1 MAIVT
6 TERKITATAADGKKM
21 TLGELSLFLASLEA
35 AGVDRALTPAVRAKG
50 LGGIRSITVTVR
62 EDTGDR

>member
-1 MAIVT
+1 
-6 TERKITATAADGKKM
+6 M

-62 EDTGDR
+62 EDTGDH

>member
-1 MAIVT
+1 
-6 TERKITATAADGKKM
+6 M

-35 AGVDRALTPAVRAKG
+35 AGVSLGLVPVVRAKG

-62 EDTGDR
+62 EDTGDTAGRVATPPPAGGL